1 MSAYLHGPHEDDLT
15 TECGS
20 HILDELYEK
29 DSGDFNIES
38 LVENSSLMP
47 DEVHSVDDKAITIDV
62 DSLSDNPTED
72 LKYSVIN

>member
-1 MSAYLHGPHEDDLT
+1 MSANLHGPHEDDLT

-29 DSGDFNIES
+29 DSGDLNIES

-62 DSLSDNPTED
+62 DLLSDNPTED